1 MSDHKTSTKEK
12 EVDNHGSPLSPFSS
26 CSIEASPHGR
36 RFRDPGR
43 AQCRHF
49 LCRAAFRDPAIHL
62 SNKGATL
69 FCNEGLLLSVAARD
83 GSQTRIRPEQKK
95 NAREHKLDEYMKQRK
110 GYCDEQGK
118 WTTLTFD
125 ENGESEYKNKQVWA
139 YSEYADSQFDPTLTE
154 ERTVVMQTC
163 EIEDEDGE
171 SGWIIHRIGP
181 MVGIGGYDRHE
192 ITVINLPHPHKA
204 KFFTQR

>member
-1 MSDHKTSTKEK
+1 MGGGLGTRGVRSAAISSAALLFAILLFTFRTK
-12 EVDNHGSPLSPFSS
+12 VQLFS
-26 CSIEASPHGR
+26 A
-36 RFRDPGR
+36 
-43 AQCRHF
+43 
-49 LCRAAFRDPAIHL
+49 
-62 SNKGATL
+62 
-69 FCNEGLLLSVAARD
+69 NEGLLLSVAARD

-125 ENGESEYKNKQVWA
+125 ENESEYKNKKVIA

-163 EIEDEDGE
+163 EIEDKDERAAGSSTE
-171 SGWIIHRIGP
+171 SDPWWVSGDMTDTRLPSSIYPIHIRQNSLQG
-181 MVGIGGYDRHE
+181 R
-192 ITVINLPHPHKA
+192 
-204 KFFTQR
+204 